1 MLPGR
6 APRPDSELPPE
17 PDHNRAMPHPPLRA
31 VARATTVVA
40 LTVFAVA
47 GLSACKESEDAAST
61 LPRPSVAFCRAATK
75 YDNRIQ
81 MAKLPEQ
88 IELVAKVAE
97 HAPKDVSRDA
107 KTFLDAL
114 RKRQAGDASVV
125 DNPRIQTAVDHVNR
139 RAGQDCGWFKRQ
151 GM

>member
-1 MLPGR
+1 MT
-6 APRPDSELPPE
+6 PDS
-17 PDHNRAMPHPPLRA
+17 DHNRAMPHPPLRA
-31 VARATTVVA
+31 LVRAGAVAA
-40 LTVFAVA
+40 LAVFAVA

-61 LPRPSVAFCRAATK
+61 LPRPSIAFCRAATK
-75 YDNRIQ
+75 YDDRIQ

-88 IELVAKVAE
+88 IDLVTKVAE

-107 KTFLDAL
+107 QTFLDAL
-114 RKRQAGDASVV
+114 RKRQAGDKSVV
-125 DNPRIQTAVDHVNR
+125 DNPRIQNAVDHVNR